1 MFESPKQILF
11 SSLNVDALAIQSTLS
26 CCLRLSE
33 RYLEN
38 EGEESYGNV
47 KKGGEARLNP
57 PLGEIIYMLNKRN
70 IEFVLCVLTSYQYV
84 QYSLCQYICS
94 LLLQSLRSS
103 PKTRHL

>member
-1 MFESPKQILF
+1 MWMHLQYDQLYLVVSD
-11 SSLNVDALAIQSTLS
+11 SLRGI
-26 CCLRLSE
+26 
-33 RYLEN
+33 LEN
-38 EGEESYGNV
+38 GGEESYGNV
-47 KKGGEARLNP
+47 NKGGEARLNP